1 MLTLNILFLV
11 FLLAVGQMTP
21 DGVTVVPVLEPIDLD
36 GDQVTDV
43 GEITDAIWIKGQI
56 EVAL

>member
-1 MLTLNILFLV
+1 VITINILFLV
-11 FLLAVGQMTP
+11 FLLAAGQMTP
-21 DGVTVVPVLEPIDLD
+21 EGVTVKPVLDTIDLT
-36 GDQVTDV
+36 GDQITDV